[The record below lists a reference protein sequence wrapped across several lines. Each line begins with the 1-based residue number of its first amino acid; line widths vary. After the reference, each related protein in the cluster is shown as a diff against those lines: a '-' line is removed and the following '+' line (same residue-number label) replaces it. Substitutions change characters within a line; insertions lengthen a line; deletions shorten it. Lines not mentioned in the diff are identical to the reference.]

1 MKKTM
6 LSILLAAQL
15 VVSLAATGFAAT
27 DQVTYHIGSISPV
40 GCLLDDDT
48 NRVDFQDSAGGP
60 TRVRYGETVYF
71 PLLNN
76 QAAAGTSEEQLL
88 TRSSRLADE
97 LEQENAYLDSLR
109 SDLETARRNLENALN
124 AAVLSKDILAA
135 DLEGLI
141 AAIDAETVGAEQ
153 REAEIASLRQDLT
166 EQQAYLDSAI
176 ELDSA
181 ADAALEEIRAGIR
194 LTEQELEALRSL
206 VPPVRERGSLE
217 ERREELLTAI
227 QDSGDLLTDA
237 EAAMSDPL
245 ETTAA
250 LIETRGGLT
259 GRIDG
264 LKERISGILDGLLPG
279 SLTAENDSGV
289 YQPYLDAR
297 QEYRG
302 RPDEVRLDS
311 GAEDYLDDPSPDPD
325 GYPEVVVR
333 YGEAVRELLAV
344 YQGASGAGS
353 DGIAAARNLAGDL
366 GELGLSDDPP
376 DQDGSLYARLSFLRE
391 ELSRIDDE
399 LSLSRERDAIQS
411 GLRSL
416 ENELAELDETLAACS
431 EEIERLAGGVPTLS
445 LDPELLTPE
454 ALGGADDGW
463 EADSMIGRQQDRLF
477 SLLEEKSD
485 REKEKANAAEKRK
498 DEQAAHDEIS
508 RKLSALTD
516 PDAPSAAVRA
526 TRLRQNYPFL
536 LLSQTLREA
545 EDIQT
550 LSSDA
555 VLDELDGLLGL
566 FLSGDLENRGPDSDE
581 ALLEK
586 MRVYE
591 SYRAAESAYSRQLP
605 RNSELARSASA
616 AALAHSQASSSGSG
630 RYPYVYEN
638 KAVDGVKLKSKWEE
652 GKRYVDE
659 ISLVKKRYQNDSGYT
674 GEAPSQYIYFIA
686 LKLKDRDTTS
696 ASPVDLFGT
705 ISMKKSSRSDSL
717 NKFDYED
724 MELEISLEIGFTHP
738 DDANLIP
745 IDPAAFYPDEDF
757 DEDAEETFDFE
768 ADDDSFYVANTK
780 NQKKLVLGMNT
791 DYDDEIGALY
801 EDQTDGLLF
810 WNGNGGFFNRSGY
823 LYLAAEEDS
832 FLYRIGSG
840 GGLVPVDAEYDEYEG
855 CFVIRT
861 RALGRY
867 AVSDVELELIDPAG
881 EDPEEQVVVVITP
894 DDGEPPAAPSVP
906 AKPSPGWSQGSRSD
920 EEEAPASSSQ
930 ASAPE
935 SSQPPEPEVSSA
947 PEELPAAAGT
957 GDISVPL
964 LIGVSIAG
972 AMLLTLI
979 VFLIIGAK
987 SGRFRRQ

>member
-40 GCLLDDDT
+40 GYLLDDDT

-97 LEQENAYLDSLR
+97 LEQENAYLDSLH

-141 AAIDAETVGAEQ
+141 AAIDAETAGAEQ
-153 REAEIASLRQDLT
+153 REAEIASLQKDLM

-194 LTEQELEALRSL
+194 LAEQELEALRNL
-206 VPPVRERGSLE
+206 VPPVRERNFLE
-217 ERREELLTAI
+217 ERREELLSAI
-227 QDSGDLLTDA
+227 QDSGGLLTDA
-237 EAAMSDPL
+237 EAAMADPL

-250 LIETRGGLT
+250 LTETRSSLT
-259 GRIDG
+259 GQMDG
-264 LKERISGILDGLLPG
+264 LKERISEILDGLLPG
-279 SLTAENDSGV
+279 SLTAENYSGV

-302 RPDEVRLDS
+302 RPDAVRLDS

-333 YGEAVRELLAV
+333 YGEAIRELLAV
-344 YQGASGAGS
+344 YRGASDAGS
-353 DGIAAARNLAGDL
+353 GGIAAARNLAGDL
-366 GELGLSDDPP
+366 GELGLSDDMP
-376 DQDGSLYARLSFLRE
+376 DQDGSLYARLAFLRE
-391 ELSRIDDE
+391 ELSRIDGE
-399 LSLSRERDAIQS
+399 LSLSRKRDAIQS
-411 GLRSL
+411 SLRSL
-416 ENELAELDETLAACS
+416 ESELAELDETLAACS
-431 EEIERLAGGVPTLS
+431 EEIEQLAGGVPTLS

-454 ALGGADDGW
+454 ALGSADDGW

-477 SLLEEKSD
+477 SLLEEQSD
-485 REKEKANAAEKRK
+485 REREKANAAEKRE

-516 PDAPSAAVRA
+516 PDAPSAVVRA

-536 LLSQTLREA
+536 LLSQALREA
-545 EDIQT
+545 GDIET
-550 LSSDA
+550 LSSDS

-566 FLSGDLENRGPDSDE
+566 FLSRDLENRGLDSDE

-605 RNSELARSASA
+605 RSSELARSASA
-616 AALAHSQASSSGSG
+616 AALAYRQASSESG

-674 GEAPSQYIYFIA
+674 GEVPSQYIYFIA

-757 DEDAEETFDFE
+757 DENEEETFDFE

-801 EDQTDGLLF
+801 EDQTDRLLF

-840 GGLVPVDAEYDEYEG
+840 GGLVPVSAEYDEYEG

-894 DDGEPPAAPSVP
+894 DDGEPPVTPSVP

-920 EEEAPASSSQ
+920 EEETPASSSQ
-930 ASAPE
+930 APAPE
-935 SSQPPEPEVSSA
+935 SSQPPELEAPSE
-947 PEELPAAAGT
+947 PEELPAAAEA

-987 SGRFRRQ
+987 YRRLRRQ